1 MRTTSRN
8 TQTTKTVSQGESRYG
23 TAEPQ
28 IELRLPKGT
37 SHRLVSAALHKL
49 AADVELAT
57 PERERWIVQ
66 TESFYDAR
74 GRVYLELADA
84 TPAEAERTRVSGA
97 PRGAAQRIAASGR
110 KRPFA
115 WGSSSCHVRRRL
127 RGVWNPKARAD
138 PRGPPMTPTGDGRPP
153 IDGFSRH
160 NLTPIDMRCSCD

>member
-1 MRTTSRN
+1 MRTTSQN

-28 IELRLPKGT
+28 IEIRLPKGT
-37 SHRLVSAALHKL
+37 NQRLVNAALHKL

-84 TPAEAERTRVSGA
+84 TPAEAERGMA
-97 PRGAAQRIAASGR
+97 MLEKLAG
-110 KRPFA
+110 
-115 WGSSSCHVRRRL
+115 
-127 RGVWNPKARAD
+127 
-138 PRGPPMTPTGDGRPP
+138 
-153 IDGFSRH
+153 
-160 NLTPIDMRCSCD
+160 

>member
-1 MRTTSRN
+1 MRTTSQN

-28 IELRLPKGT
+28 IEIRLPKGT

-66 TESFYDAR
+66 TESFYEAR

-84 TPAEAERTRVSGA
+84 TPAEAERGMAMLKKLVG
-97 PRGAAQRIAASGR
+97 
-110 KRPFA
+110 
-115 WGSSSCHVRRRL
+115 
-127 RGVWNPKARAD
+127 
-138 PRGPPMTPTGDGRPP
+138 
-153 IDGFSRH
+153 
-160 NLTPIDMRCSCD
+160 